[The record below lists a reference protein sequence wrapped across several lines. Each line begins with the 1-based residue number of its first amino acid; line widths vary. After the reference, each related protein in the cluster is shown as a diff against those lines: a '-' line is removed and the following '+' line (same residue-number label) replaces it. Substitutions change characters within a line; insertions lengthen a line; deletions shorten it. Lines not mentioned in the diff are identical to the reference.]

1 MKRRSF
7 LKGAGS
13 AAATLQVLG
22 CSVMSGG
29 YRPAGVVPRTK
40 LGKTGIEVSRLG
52 FGSHLE
58 SSLIKKPRRR
68 DRIIKMGFEG
78 GINTFDVY
86 DHGGYKQ
93 FEPMSKSLR
102 DIRKEVI
109 ISLYAV
115 NPTDKLQDEIDGALK
130 TFRTD
135 YIDLYRI
142 NRVDDD
148 RISILEKSKKAGK
161 IRAIG
166 VVSHDATS
174 MTGYVE
180 DYRDIL
186 DFVMI
191 VYNFHHN
198 IGRFTRKID
207 LPNDY
212 SALIPMCEQIGLGI
226 LGIKPM
232 GSDDM
237 TAFASTKGFF
247 NDKKANLAQAMLRHI
262 YRRTEIDCVMPA
274 MNSMH
279 ELSENLES
287 IYNPVSSPDEK
298 ELLERL
304 SAHASSTRGAY
315 LRPHYRWL
323 ENWSTRTV

>member
-1 MKRRSF
+1 M
-7 LKGAGS
+7 
-13 AAATLQVLG
+13 
-22 CSVMSGG
+22 
-29 YRPAGVVPRTK
+29 PRTK

-237 TAFASTKGFF
+237 TAFASKKGFF